1 MDDQA
6 RRVSRVPADDRLDP
20 DRERRAREIRAEID
34 QTREEL
40 TETVDAI
47 QEKLRPA
54 NVVAS
59 AASATTERVKN
70 MAYNAADRADELMTS
85 SGARP
90 MLERL
95 TSKPFPLALTIIGAT
110 WLLAG
115 DDRPRSDYAAQRA
128 YSTGGGSPRGSH
140 ATQSPAQM
148 INRGTRQVQSMIRD
162 YPLAVGAAALILG
175 ASLGL
180 AVPETQAENEVL
192 GETRDATLKR
202 AQDVATSAVS
212 KVKDATADVVTRAA
226 LGE

>member
-1 MDDQA
+1 MDDQTG
-6 RRVSRVPADDRLDP
+6 RVSGVPDDDRLDP
-20 DRERRAREIRAEID
+20 DSERRAREIRAEIE

-59 AASATTERVKN
+59 AASATTERVKH
-70 MAYNAADRADELMTS
+70 MAYTAADRADEFMTS

-115 DDRPRSDYAAQRA
+115 NDSPLSDYTQRD
-128 YSTGGGSPRGSH
+128 YSTGSAAPRGSH
-140 ATQSPAQM
+140 ATGSPAQM
-148 INRGTRQVQSMIRD
+148 MNRGKRQVQSMIRD

-175 ASLGL
+175 ASLGM
-180 AVPETQAENEVL
+180 AVPETQAENEML

-202 AQDVATSAVS
+202 AQDAAITAVS
-212 KVKDATADVVTRAA
+212 KVKEATADVVTRAA